1 MKKKSCLIFNSKT
14 LVLFILAMFMGY
26 WSLAQPIREGS
37 IDLTGGG
44 TEGRYILMN
53 HQGSGQQMG
62 IEGGSFTIE
71 AWIYMTQNA
80 VNDFNFF
87 RLISGD
93 KILTVSYRGD
103 GNRNSRSAWAF
114 ETRGLPEKNGGNWY
128 FTRGYKSGYNA
139 PAFLNQWH
147 HVAFSVDEGSTIKL
161 YIDGERV
168 IYSTLT
174 HNGGPLADL
183 WPAAGDGKCE
193 IGGASIYTGYK
204 GTFYAGEVRVWD
216 AQLEDWQVSQYY
228 DEEVNRTHPH
238 WNKLI
243 RYYHGTES
251 TGTDINRKFEDR
263 SPAGTEYDA
272 GIDQTD
278 VGIASNFSPPVK
290 PPVFDQ
296 NNFQINFTAGTCQT
310 SDIGI
315 QWKSLASSWLS
326 PGYIDYD
333 QIGYRVTRESDA
345 KEVHNGT
352 ANVIKDTDVTAG
364 DKHRYILQTYWT
376 INGAKVYSDTKWYSN
391 YGSVKM
397 QYDAPGN
404 LQVSLDNCDKSIDLS
419 WTANSGTPPN
429 WTIQRADNALFSTGV
444 TTLIS
449 DLDGSN
455 TSYTLQ
461 NQEIETSKYYRVIAS
476 GRDNNGCQVGATY
489 STIKE
494 GKTSSPPSPPT
505 EMTITQD
512 LANKTLVLNWTTP
525 EGSNAD
531 SWIIRRSNFDGSN
544 TVEFTTDLATT
555 TYTDADLKLCQTYSY
570 TIGAVNECSPNGNFA
585 TTDLT
590 GNIST
595 DLSDAIASIQ
605 ASKGYFGDAVQVEWE
620 LNSSLSNI
628 DRFRIYRS
636 RADKNNFS
644 LLKVLDNDLIYIDET
659 AVGGIFYNYK
669 VVGEAACEDKTI
681 YTNEG
686 IDMGFVIPYGV
697 ANGHVEYDGGNAV
710 EGVAINFEKQST
722 QSAGR
727 SLVFYGDGYVETQTA
742 VTELGTAAFTMEAW
756 IKTICTEC
764 GIITKSDADN
774 TWEMGEKVMYLD
786 GNGNLA
792 FVGHSSNY
800 VITNATV
807 NDNEW
812 HHVAIAWDYSTQTA
826 KAYVDGQ
833 AVALTSSS
841 YNGQASD
848 ASFSLQL
855 GKANGATNEAKNNFM
870 GYMDEVRVWNVMR
883 TEEQIT
889 ENYNRYINNGRD
901 NLIAYWRCDEGIG
914 NHIYDA
920 SKTADEFNKHDG
932 TFMGSIGFSSIIPS
946 SDLLGIRGITNAFG
960 DYTVDYIPYASGG
973 EIFKV
978 TPSLGQHAFEPSS
991 RTVFIGDGAKTQ
1003 NGLDFTDISAFQVT
1017 GKVTYENSQ
1026 VPVEGVAILID
1037 GVQAVGSDNSPVR
1050 TDAEGNYAIQ
1060 VPIGYHFLSVE
1071 KDGHTFSEGYFPQL
1085 NEYGDVETFEFTEG
1099 RVVNF
1104 TDNTKIKV
1112 AGRIVGGTVEGDK
1125 KIGFGLSLNNIG
1137 VADLQ
1142 LRLQAEGYDLDITDD
1157 NIYDVISVTTDPY
1170 SGEYSLEM
1178 IPEKW
1183 VVEKAGNDNY
1193 FIEPGDIAV
1202 LDLSHSLEQIM
1213 VTDSTSTLLDGTV
1226 TYEVDTFYYHH
1237 KLNFVVRQTPSIYV
1251 FDDQDGEFDGD
1262 SEIIYTSQQTG
1273 DRDTLDLSTAG
1284 FNFPV
1289 FTQAK
1294 EYSMKIYVWEKYE
1307 NPDHPDGAIED
1318 LVPVQNA
1325 EINITDNFGINPEG
1339 TSGKTAY
1346 NGLYTYSFKA
1356 GVPSLSE
1363 NGQYSYTKTLQVNAT
1378 VGSENVVWPETDLFR
1393 GYILGGMPQEGTDFI
1408 TYGPEVVEMVLRD
1421 PPGSNSYA
1429 FIEKGSSFSKTES
1442 WEMNV
1447 NTNVGLNNTVHT
1459 GMYVGVG
1466 GGLAGPIV
1474 QSDLVL
1480 DSERGMTIQREFS
1493 DEGEYTETWTFNERI
1508 ETSSDPKDVGS
1519 DADVYIGKAHNA
1531 YITKTKSLAL
1541 IERTYC
1547 DEFGLSYLD
1556 TGGDIVLGI
1565 IDGFAIDEGNTATY
1579 FAYSQRHIVEELIP
1593 ELLVLRDELFKSD
1606 KYESHLPWGHQFY
1619 GVSNDNNTDAYNQFK
1634 QEAIAANPSVDTTQ
1648 LSYTFHATGA
1658 DDEIDS
1664 VAFINEQVRQW
1675 LNALALNEAEKV
1687 EAATTKN
1694 ISIDGSAGAISEE
1707 LTESYSSQYNWKAAR
1722 TMNFVWNAKFGA
1734 LLNGK
1739 GFTLR
1744 NTFDIGLG
1752 ITNGGSAEKAHSVT
1766 FGYVIDERDE
1776 GDYYSIDVKNT
1787 TGVEILNRSKFSDY
1801 IPSKK
1806 EFIENQLTKAGIGLG
1821 ATGAKA
1827 LGTKLAYK
1835 YTSRTH
1841 SFIATAAFAVDA
1853 AFFIYELCD
1862 AGYNLT
1868 NIYNKQDGVGN
1879 DYNISGF
1886 RISSPIFSVRGGQS
1900 RCPYEGEEETS
1911 FYVENNEPIKLH
1923 TATLLRENPKIDAE
1937 PAIRNSVPENEK
1949 AVYTLEL
1956 QNESESNSD
1965 VWYDITIDEA
1975 SNPNGAIVL
1984 IDGLTAERSY
1994 LVPAWETVTKT
2005 LTIQKGASGVL
2016 DYDSIAV
2023 ILHSACQFDPMTS
2036 QADIADTVYLSAHF
2050 LPACSDIELDGF
2062 TDNWVVNYDDNNEV
2076 AVTLSGY
2083 DINHSTLEK
2092 IDFQYKSL
2100 SGDPI
2105 AVKGYFTDASVED
2118 YSTYG
2123 DQAEL
2128 LEGRSKVS
2136 FIWDISDLTDRT
2148 YQVRA
2153 RATCSDGS
2161 VTETDYFTG
2170 VIDRVTP
2177 VVFGTPEPAD
2187 GILDPT
2193 DDILVQFNEELE
2205 SGLVKDHNISVR
2217 SILNGSDVSH
2227 ATAVSFNG
2235 INEYA
2240 RIPSVTF
2247 NNKPFTV
2254 EYWLKREAGTSGTVF
2269 SKGAGTDQLK
2279 IAFNADET
2287 ISMTAGLQSA
2297 TIDPSAYYTSVA
2309 PVDGWHHWGLT
2320 YDNKADEL
2328 RFFMDDQ
2335 LLLVRS
2341 NVVFSPREV
2350 ENAYLAAD
2358 ADNGNAL
2365 ECQIH
2370 EVRLWNKALT
2380 VSQSVE
2386 YMNQTLSGN
2395 ETGLYG
2401 YWPMNEGDGTLALD
2415 KAAGRHM
2422 VIDANWSL
2430 YPGSDAFA
2438 FNGSGQYLTLDGNN
2452 VVITNETDFTIE
2464 FWFKMQTPST
2474 TQTIFSSGRGDLT
2487 DTLYNELYALSI
2499 NALPSGQ
2506 LNVVS
2511 QGNIFTAVTTNY
2523 FDSQW
2528 HHFALSVDRD
2538 ATTKSYIDGKLQ
2550 KSSSNPGIAGLAGSQ
2565 LWLGA
2570 RGYKTTV
2577 STFATDQHF
2586 EGSMD
2591 EFRIWNSARP
2601 VKYIN
2606 NYKNTKLAGDEYGL
2620 IAYLPFEK
2628 YEEVMGGI
2636 VRTTT
2641 LSDEAT
2647 PQFLTQANPAV
2658 ATGGETFTEGAS
2670 IKDVR
2675 PVQDIPFDFVV
2686 NGDEIVITPLID
2698 AYRIEG
2704 QTLEISVS
2712 DIRDLNGN
2720 RQLSTASW
2728 TAYVQQN
2735 ELVWQENAI
2744 DVTQEEGNS
2753 STFKATIANLGG
2765 VSYDYFLEDMPAW
2778 LTSDA
2783 STGTVPANSTRTLTF
2798 TVNAG
2803 LNVGYYEHS
2812 INLGTSQEFDEK
2824 LTVNVTVAKPA
2835 PDWEVDTDNYQ
2846 YSMNLFGRLIID
2858 NTVSTD
2864 VNDKVA
2870 AYVGDE
2876 IRGIA
2881 TPKYVEALDE
2891 YLLFMTI
2898 YGNSEG
2904 TETIRFKVW
2913 DASQGQTHDEVTPE
2927 LNFLA
2932 NSIVG
2937 TTAAPQDVIATDAI
2951 STSIDFG
2958 SGWNWVSFNLESS
2971 DLETVNSVF
2980 SGVGV
2985 QGDIVKGQDA
2995 HDIYD
3000 TATGWRGGITL
3011 NKGGLQVEEMY
3022 KVYLKN
3028 GGTIKYS
3035 GTPVNPQLSTI
3046 QIDSGWNYV
3055 GYTPQVTM
3063 TVSEALSGLNPATG
3077 DIIKS
3082 QNQFAMYNSSFGWV
3096 GSLTNMTMNEGY
3108 MIYSA
3113 KSASYEYP
3121 ETSSLSSARVSYS
3134 GTETPILPERW
3145 NVVSPGRFSDNL
3157 SIIAEIAGETNVS
3170 ESDILLAY
3178 VGDEIRGYAK
3188 GQKLGNGKFA
3198 FFLTVYGN
3206 SNDQLTFTVYNE
3218 DNESVT
3224 DASNQLLYVA
3234 NAIVGNTE
3242 QPYPVTLNEAL
3253 PATTVTAYPNPFSR
3267 ELNVALPCEGSTIEL
3282 YDALGNLYKSMKV
3295 AGQTAEMDFDGRL
3308 PLGTYIIKVVSPCGV
3323 FTTKVIKL

>member
-1 MKKKSCLIFNSKT
+1 MKTYLTFNSKALPLL
-14 LVLFILAMFMGY
+14 LVGMLL
-26 WSLAQPIREGS
+26 SLWGIAQPTREGS

-53 HQGSGQQMG
+53 HQGSGQQLG

-71 AWIYMTQNA
+71 AWIYMTQNYA
-80 VNDFNFF
+80 DDFNFF

-103 GNRNSRSAWAF
+103 GNRNSGSAWAF

-128 FTRGYKSGYNA
+128 FTRGYKSGYN
-139 PAFLNQWH
+139 PPTFLNQWH

-193 IGGASIYTGYK
+193 IGGASIYTGYQ

-216 AQLEDWQVSQYY
+216 AQLADWQVSQYY
-228 DEEVNRTHPH
+228 DEEVNKTHPH
-238 WNKLI
+238 WNNLI

-272 GIDQTD
+272 GIDHAD
-278 VGIASNFSPPVK
+278 VGIASNFSPTVK

-296 NNFQINFTAGTCQT
+296 NNYQINFTAGTCQT
-310 SDIGI
+310 SDIGL
-315 QWKSLASSWLS
+315 QWKSLASSWMS

-333 QIGYRVTRESDA
+333 QIGYRVIRESDG
-345 KEVHNGT
+345 KEVHNST
-352 ANVIKDTDVTAG
+352 AHIIKDTDVTAG

-419 WTANSGTPPN
+419 WTANSGTPPT
-429 WTIQRADNALFSTGV
+429 WTIQRADDALFSTGV

-476 GRDNNGCQVGATY
+476 GQDNNGCQVGATY

-570 TIGAVNECSPNGNFA
+570 TIGAVNECSPDGNFA

-722 QSAGR
+722 QSTGR

-764 GIITKSDADN
+764 SIITKSDADN

-800 VITNATV
+800 ISTNTAV

-812 HHVAIAWDYSTQTA
+812 HHVAIAWDYSSQTA

-855 GKANGATNEAKNNFM
+855 GKANGANGEAKNNFM

-883 TEEQIT
+883 TDAQIA

-960 DYTVDYIPYASGG
+960 DYTIDYIPYASGG

-1003 NGLDFTDISAFQVT
+1003 NGLDFTDISSFEVT

-1026 VPVEGVAILID
+1026 VPVEGVAVLID
-1037 GVQAVGSDNSPVR
+1037 GIQAVGSDNRPVR
-1050 TDAEGNYAIQ
+1050 SDAEGNYTVQ
-1060 VPIGYHFLSVE
+1060 VPIGHHFLSVE

-1085 NEYGDVETFEFTEG
+1085 NEYGDVETFEFKED

-1112 AGRIVGGTVEGDK
+1112 AGRIVGGTIEGDK
-1125 KIGFGLSLNNIG
+1125 KLGFDLSLNNIG

-1202 LDLSHSLEQIM
+1202 LDLSHSLEQNM
-1213 VTDSTSTLLDGTV
+1213 VTDSTSTLSNGTV

-1251 FDDQDGEFDGD
+1251 FDDQDGAFDGD

-1273 DRDTLDLSTAG
+1273 DRDTLDLSAAG

-1307 NPDHPDGAIED
+1307 NPDHPDGAVED

-1346 NGLYTYSFKA
+1346 NGLYTYTFKA
-1356 GVPSLSE
+1356 GIPSLSE
-1363 NGQYSYTKTLQVNAT
+1363 NGEYSYTKTLQVNAT
-1378 VGSENVVWPETDLFR
+1378 VGDENVVWPETDLFR
-1393 GYILGGMPQEGTDFI
+1393 GYILGGLPQEGTDFI

-1442 WEMNV
+1442 WVMDV
-1447 NTNVGLNNTVHT
+1447 NTNLGLNNTWHS
-1459 GMYVGVG
+1459 GMYVGLG

-1480 DSERGMTIQREFS
+1480 DSELGMTIQRAFS
-1493 DEGEYTETWTFNERI
+1493 DAGEYTETWTFNERI

-1565 IDGFAIDEGNTATY
+1565 IDGYAIDEGNTATY

-1658 DDEIDS
+1658 DDELDS

-1675 LNALALNEAEKV
+1675 INALALNEAEKV
-1687 EAATTKN
+1687 EASTIKN
-1694 ISIDGSAGAISEE
+1694 LSVDGSAGAVSEE
-1707 LTESYSSQYNWKAAR
+1707 ITETYASQYNWKAAR
-1722 TMNFVWNAKFGA
+1722 TLNFAWNAKFGA

-1744 NTFDIGLG
+1744 NTFDVGVGL
-1752 ITNGGSAEKAHSVT
+1752 TNGGNSEKAHSVT

-1787 TGVEILNRSKFSDY
+1787 TGVEILNRSHFSDY
-1801 IPSKK
+1801 IPSKS
-1806 EFIENQLTKAGIGLG
+1806 EFIEAQLIRTGIGVG
-1821 ATGAKA
+1821 GTGVKA
-1827 LGTKLAYK
+1827 LGTTLAYK

-1853 AFFIYELCD
+1853 AVFIYELSD
-1862 AGYNLT
+1862 ASYNLFNTYDNQDNVGT
-1868 NIYNKQDGVGN
+1868 N
-1879 DYNISGF
+1879 YNISGF

-1900 RCPYEGEEETS
+1900 RCPYEGGEETS

-1937 PAIRNSVPENEK
+1937 PAVRNSVPEDEK
-1949 AVYTLEL
+1949 AVFTLKL

-1994 LVPAWETVTKT
+1994 LVPAWKTVSKT

-2023 ILHSACQFDPMTS
+2023 ILHSTCQFDPMTS

-2050 LPACSDIELDGF
+2050 QPSCSDVVLEGLN
-2062 TDNWVVNYDDNNEV
+2062 DNWVVNYEDNNQV
-2076 AVTLSGY
+2076 AITLKGY
-2083 DINHSTLEK
+2083 DINHPTLEK
-2092 IDFQYKSL
+2092 VDFQYKSL
-2100 SGDPI
+2100 SGNPI
-2105 AVKGYFTDASVED
+2105 AVKGYFMDASSED
-2118 YSTYG
+2118 YDNYG

-2128 LEGRSKVS
+2128 LDNRSEVS

-2148 YQVRA
+2148 YLVRA
-2153 RATCSDGS
+2153 RATCTDGS
-2161 VTETDYFTG
+2161 VTETDYVTG

-2177 VVFGTPEPAD
+2177 VVFGSPEPSD
-2187 GILDPT
+2187 GILNPS
-2193 DDILVQFNEELE
+2193 DDISVRFNETIE

-2217 SILNGSDVSH
+2217 SILNGSEVSH

-2235 INEYA
+2235 VNEKA
-2240 RIPSVTF
+2240 RIPAITL
-2247 NNKPFTV
+2247 NNKSFTV
-2254 EYWLKREAGTSGTVF
+2254 EYWLKRDAGTSGTAF
-2269 SKGAGTDQLK
+2269 TKGTGADLLE

-2287 ISMTAGLQSA
+2287 IAVTMGLQTFSVE
-2297 TIDPSAYYTSVA
+2297 PSAYYSSVT
-2309 PVDGWHHWGLT
+2309 PVNAWHHWGMA
-2320 YDNKADEL
+2320 YDNDTHEL

-2335 LLLVRS
+2335 LLMTKTGIF
-2341 NVVFSPREV
+2341 FSATEV

-2380 VSQSVE
+2380 VSRSVE

-2422 VIDANWSL
+2422 AIDANWSL

-2452 VVITNETDFTIE
+2452 VVITNETDFTVE
-2464 FWFKMQTPST
+2464 FWFRMQTPST
-2474 TQTIFSSGRGDLT
+2474 TQTIFSSGKGDLT

-2511 QGNIFTAVTTNY
+2511 QGNIFTAATTNY

-2550 KSSSNPGIAGLAGSQ
+2550 KSSSNSGIAGLAGSQ

-2570 RGYKTTV
+2570 RGFKTTS
-2577 STFATDQHF
+2577 STYATDQYF

-2647 PQFLTQANPAV
+2647 PQFLTQAAPAV

-2670 IKDVR
+2670 ITDVR

-2686 NGDEIVITPLID
+2686 NNDEIVITPLID

-2735 ELVWQENAI
+2735 ELVWQENTI

-2753 STFKATIANLGG
+2753 TTFKATIANLGG
-2765 VSYDYFLEDMPAW
+2765 VPYDYTLEDMPAW
-2778 LTSDA
+2778 LTTDA
-2783 STGTVPANSTRTLTF
+2783 STGTVPANATKTLTF
-2798 TVNAG
+2798 KVNAG
-2803 LNVGYYEHS
+2803 LNVGYYERS
-2812 INLGTSQEFDEK
+2812 INLGTSQDFNEQ
-2824 LTVNVTVAKPA
+2824 LTVNVTVSKPA
-2835 PDWEVDTDNYQ
+2835 PDWNVNIDNYE
-2846 YSMNLFGRLIID
+2846 YSMNVFGRLII
-2858 NTVSTD
+2858 NEVVSLD
-2864 VNDKVA
+2864 VNDVVA

-2876 IRGIA
+2876 IRGVA
-2881 TPKYVEALDE
+2881 SPEYVEALDE
-2891 YLLFMTI
+2891 YLLFMTV
-2898 YGNSEG
+2898 YSNVTSN
-2904 TETIRFKVW
+2904 ETISFKVW
-2913 DASQGQTHDEVTPE
+2913 DASKAQTHEEVTPQ

-2932 NSIVG
+2932 NSIIG
-2937 TTAAPQDVIATDAI
+2937 TTATPQDIVASDAI
-2951 STSIDFG
+2951 STTLEFG
-2958 SGWNWVSFNLESS
+2958 QGWNWVSFNLVS
-2971 DLETVNSVF
+2971 DDLQSVNTIF
-2980 SGVGV
+2980 SAVGEQDDV
-2985 QGDIVKGQDA
+2985 VKGQHA
-2995 HDIYD
+2995 LDIYD
-3000 TATGWRGGITL
+3000 ASTGWLGGITL
-3011 NKGGLQVEEMY
+3011 NEGGLQIGEMY
-3022 KVYLKN
+3022 KVYLKS
-3028 GGTIKYS
+3028 GGTIKYN
-3035 GTPVNPQLSTI
+3035 GTPADPQSTNI
-3046 QIDSGWNYV
+3046 QIDAGWNYV
-3055 GYTPQVTM
+3055 GYTPQATM
-3063 TVSEALSGLNPATG
+3063 TVTEALAGLNPVTG
-3077 DIIKS
+3077 DMIKS
-3082 QNQFAMYNSSFGWV
+3082 QSKFSMYDASFGWV
-3096 GSLTNMTMNEGY
+3096 GSLKSMSRNQGY
-3108 MIYSA
+3108 MLYSA
-3113 KSASYEYP
+3113 NNVSFTYP
-3121 ETSSLSSARVSYS
+3121 ESSSLSSGRVNASEEES
-3134 GTETPILPERW
+3134 ITLPEGWHVASARQ
-3145 NVVSPGRFSDNL
+3145 FSDNI
-3157 SIIAEIAGETNVS
+3157 SIIAEISGAMNVTD
-3170 ESDILLAY
+3170 SDILLAHAN
-3178 VGDEIRGYAK
+3178 GEIRGYAK
-3188 GQKLGNGKFA
+3188 RYTLNNGKDA
-3198 FFLTVYGN
+3198 FFLTVHG
-3206 SNDQLTFTVYNE
+3206 DAGEQITFSLYNE
-3218 DNESVT
+3218 DSQTFTEAT
-3224 DASNQLLYVA
+3224 NQLKYVN
-3234 NAIVGNTE
+3234 NAIVGDIK
-3242 QPYPVTLNEAL
+3242 QPYPIELNEEL
-3253 PATTVTAYPNPFSR
+3253 SVETLTAYPNPFSS
-3267 ELNVALPCEGSTIEL
+3267 ELNLALPCTSGTLEVYNAHGKL
-3282 YDALGNLYKSMKV
+3282 LKSQEV
-3295 AGQTAEMDFDGRL
+3295 SGQTARVTFEQPL
-3308 PLGTYIIKVVSPCGV
+3308 PSGTYFVKVVGPCGV
-3323 FTTKVIKL
+3323 ASTKVVKTDQ